1 MPNTCP
7 CFARLEEQVVEDEA
21 EVGLAGAVVDQ
32 GQVAALRHDLG
43 QQRFDE
49 LVEVVDLL
57 ELAPAVLV
65 QLAVAG
71 QDVQFLEQF
80 ERLLRP
86 DFGNLAHLPDSIIR

>member
-1 MPNTCP
+1 
-7 CFARLEEQVVEDEA
+7 
-21 EVGLAGAVVDQ
+21 
-32 GQVAALRHDLG
+32 LRHDLG

-65 QLAVAG
+65 ELAVAR

-86 DFGNLAHLPDSIIR
+86 DLGILFKPELSLQQEGE